1 MAKTWQNLITE
12 ARETLQDSRSPY
24 RYSETLLIN
33 LLNQG
38 LQALATIRPDAF
50 WSRFLD
56 GDVMPPEIVLID
68 PDPDTDPNVLAR
80 PDDEQVLITSEVSVD
95 LPMQFYN
102 PLMFY
107 VIGRAELIDDEFSN
121 DGRAMA
127 LIGQFKASVIGI

>member
-24 RYSETLLIN
+24 RYPETLLVN

-38 LQALATIRPDAF
+38 LQELARIRPDAF
-50 WSRFLD
+50 WGRFFE
-56 GDVMPPEIVLID
+56 GDVMAPEIVSID
-68 PDPDTDPNVLAR
+68 PDPDTDPEVIAS
-80 PDDEQVLITSEVSVD
+80 PDDEQVLITAEVSVD

-107 VIGRAELIDDEFSN
+107 VIGRAELVDDEFSN

-127 LIGQFKASVIGI
+127 LIGQFKSSVIGV